1 MSGLQ
6 GPVGFA
12 GPAGMTG
19 MTGRRG
25 HQGDPFGPQGVNLF
39 SPGGQL
45 SITTI
50 SANPFTVSTSAYGT
64 NYFITTSGPSGPTT
78 LSNGGTGYITAATLP
93 ASMSAGDVGAYWVF
107 TNYNSLVLQIN
118 LTNATAVYK
127 GNATATAIYLG
138 AGGSIALAYSGT
150 GTSYIVL

>member
-25 HQGDPFGPQGVNLF
+25 HQGDPYGPQGVNLF
-39 SPGGQL
+39 SPGGRL
-45 SITTI
+45 TTTTVTT
-50 SANPFTVSTSAYGT
+50 NPFTLSTSTYGT
-64 NYFITTSGPSGPTT
+64 NFLIGITGPTGPT
-78 LSNGGTGYITAATLP
+78 ALANGWPAGYITTATLP
-93 ASMSAGDVGAYWVF
+93 ASMSAGDVGAYWVL
-107 TNYNSLVLQIN
+107 TNYTSLQMQVN
-118 LTNATAVYK
+118 LSNATAVYK
-127 GNATATAIYLG
+127 GSNAATTVYV
-138 AGGSIALAYSGT
+138 GSAIALAYSGT